1 MNELNEL
8 GNIIFLD
15 RYAKKDLVTT
25 AKEGDTLVFKQG
37 YQKQAGIV
45 KQILGDSAIVVSN
58 NEDVEVKLREA
69 DKAIETIPDE
79 MFKRVAKEIASCEKD
94 SEFWQQQFYSLL
106 QDFKFVPGG
115 RILSGA
121 GVNGLSFFNCFVIKS
136 PEDSRQGIMKSLGE
150 MIEIMSR
157 GGGVGV
163 NLSTLRP
170 KNAYVAGVSGRSS
183 GSVSWGGIFSYAT
196 GLIEQGGCVSGET
209 LIPTANGTH
218 KIRDLVGQNPWI
230 YSYDL
235 ISDKVVAK
243 QAKWVAKTGHK
254 KTITIKTDKGL
265 ILTLTP
271 DHLVL
276 MRDGRYVEAGQLKIG
291 QRIMPLQRRKSRKEV
306 VVSTKLGDKSLPEIY
321 KEEIPLHKF
330 FYKNYFGLIEAG
342 DIHHIDGNHFN
353 NSPENLTLLSRP
365 QHSRTHSRINAFT
378 QFNTNATKEQRTK
391 AAFAGAKGFLEKWNS
406 NNQEFKNRVTQKA
419 RNDNPMNSK
428 ENRVKNSKQLAISSA
443 YKLINAG
450 YEVDSPEAW
459 DKALFD
465 NRITK
470 AKEVYGIGLTNL
482 VPRSNKINVLFE
494 SFDNFTLEIGL
505 QNHKIVDITE
515 GAEID
520 VYDMEIPD
528 THNFA
533 VTSGD
538 KDSDGGIFIHNS
550 RRGALMLMLAD
561 WHPDILDFIDSKRE
575 AGKITNANISVTIS
589 DKFMQAVKEDRDWV
603 LAFPDTSHP
612 AYKDEWDG
620 NLDKWLEKG
629 YTTNL
634 YKMVKARDLYNKII
648 ASAWA
653 SAEPGVW
660 FNERSNK
667 MSNSWYF
674 NDLVST
680 NPCGR

>member
-8 GNIIFLD
+8 GKIIFLD
-15 RYAKKDLVTT
+15 RYARKDLVTT

-58 NEDVEVKLREA
+58 DQEVEIKLREA
-69 DKAIETIPDE
+69 DKAVETVPDE
-79 MFKRVAKEIASCEKD
+79 MFKRVAKEMATVEKD

-150 MIEIMSR
+150 MIEIMSH

-183 GSVSWGGIFSYAT
+183 GSVSWGGIYSYAT
-196 GLIEQGGCVSGET
+196 GLIEQGG
-209 LIPTANGTH
+209 
-218 KIRDLVGQNPWI
+218 
-230 YSYDL
+230 
-235 ISDKVVAK
+235 
-243 QAKWVAKTGHK
+243 
-254 KTITIKTDKGL
+254 
-265 ILTLTP
+265 
-271 DHLVL
+271 
-276 MRDGRYVEAGQLKIG
+276 
-291 QRIMPLQRRKSRKEV
+291 
-306 VVSTKLGDKSLPEIY
+306 
-321 KEEIPLHKF
+321 
-330 FYKNYFGLIEAG
+330 
-342 DIHHIDGNHFN
+342 
-353 NSPENLTLLSRP
+353 
-365 QHSRTHSRINAFT
+365 
-378 QFNTNATKEQRTK
+378 
-391 AAFAGAKGFLEKWNS
+391 
-406 NNQEFKNRVTQKA
+406 
-419 RNDNPMNSK
+419 
-428 ENRVKNSKQLAISSA
+428 
-443 YKLINAG
+443 
-450 YEVDSPEAW
+450 
-459 DKALFD
+459 
-465 NRITK
+465 
-470 AKEVYGIGLTNL
+470 
-482 VPRSNKINVLFE
+482 
-494 SFDNFTLEIGL
+494 
-505 QNHKIVDITE
+505 
-515 GAEID
+515 
-520 VYDMEIPD
+520 
-528 THNFA
+528 
-533 VTSGD
+533 
-538 KDSDGGIFIHNS
+538 S

-561 WHPDILDFIDSKRE
+561 WHPDVEEFIDSKRE

-589 DKFMQAVKEDRDWV
+589 DRFMQAVKEDKDWV

-612 AYKDEWDG
+612 AYNTEWDG
-620 NLDKWLEKG
+620 NLDRWLEKG